1 MIMLPVKL
9 WGGKL
14 WYQVK
19 LTSYELSDY
28 KDTLIEYCIYYT
40 LLKKSMINSA
50 NQEVKQDKEAFVN
63 EWF

>member
-1 MIMLPVKL
+1 MTMLLVKL

-19 LTSYELSDY
+19 LTSYDW
-28 KDTLIEYCIYYT
+28 KDILIEYCIDYT
-40 LLKKSMINSA
+40 LLKKKSMINPA
-50 NQEVKQDKEAFVN
+50 NQEVEKNKEAFIN